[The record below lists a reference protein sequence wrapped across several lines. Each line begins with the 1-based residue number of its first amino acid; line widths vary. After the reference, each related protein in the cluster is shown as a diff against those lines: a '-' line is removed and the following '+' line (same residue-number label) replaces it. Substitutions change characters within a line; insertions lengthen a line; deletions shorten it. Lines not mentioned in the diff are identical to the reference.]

1 MYKNLKILIIDV
13 GHGGTDPGAVGNGI
27 VEKVANLN
35 TALALKAAAEAMGI
49 KVFITRTTD
58 VTMSLEARVKFAN
71 DIARQYPGATIL
83 FVSIHHNAG
92 GGDRAEAIH
101 SIYRGEG
108 QRAANL
114 IANELH
120 SHLGQQKKVY
130 EKRGSD
136 NKDYYYV
143 IRNTSMDAVIVEV
156 AFLDNINDVQI
167 CDSVEEQQRN
177 GQVIACAI
185 GKFFGVI
192 SSCNDNG
199 EVIKP
204 NPTPTPSPSNELYR
218 VRKLW
223 GDAASQKGAYSI
235 KENAIAECKKH
246 SGYSVFDSKGNV
258 VYSNGGAQPSQPAPT
273 KEKIDLFSRVAVKGR
288 GSNYYDWVKNLTDYT
303 GDKKNPCCLF
313 MAYPTKGEV
322 RFRVSP
328 ISEGRYYS
336 EVQNYYSS
344 KGIYDE
350 AGLPNVPFD
359 KIQMR
364 FDLPGYKIR
373 YRAMCNGRWL
383 DWVENGNSYMEGH
396 NGYAGLGDGTPIT
409 AIECEIVAV

>member
-1 MYKNLKILIIDV
+1 MINNNYETSFHYAVDDIEAVQGIPLDRNSWHASDGNGFGNLKTISIEICYSKS
-13 GHGGTDPGAVGNGI
+13 GGERFD
-27 VEKVANLN
+27 
-35 TALALKAAAEAMGI
+35 KAEQNAAE
-49 KVFITRTTD
+49 
-58 VTMSLEARVKFAN
+58 
-71 DIARQYPGATIL
+71 
-83 FVSIHHNAG
+83 
-92 GGDRAEAIH
+92 
-101 SIYRGEG
+101 
-108 QRAANL
+108 L
-114 IANELH
+114 IAFLLKDYNW
-120 SHLGQQKKVY
+120 GIDKVKTHQHY
-130 EKRGSD
+130 ARD
-136 NKDYYYV
+136 NKYCPHRTLDKGWQ
-143 IRNTSMDAVIVEV
+143 R
-156 AFLDNINDVQI
+156 FLDMIR
-167 CDSVEEQQRN
+167 VELNKLN
-177 GQVIACAI
+177 GHTEN
-185 GKFFGVI
+185 
-192 SSCNDNG
+192 S
-199 EVIKP
+199 KP

-218 VRKLW
+218 VRKSW

-235 KENAIAECKKH
+235 KENAIAECKNH
-246 SGYSVFDSKGNV
+246 SGYNVYDSNGNC
-258 VYSNGGAQPSQPAPT
+258 VYSNGGSQPSQPTPT

-288 GSNYYDWVKNLTDYT
+288 GSKYYDWVKNLTDYT
-303 GDKKNPCCLF
+303 GDMKNPCCLF

-373 YRAMCNGRWL
+373 YRAMCNGCWL

-409 AIECEIVAV
+409 AIECEIVTR

>member
-13 GHGGTDPGAVGNGI
+13 GHGGSDPGAVGNGV

-199 EVIKP
+199 G
-204 NPTPTPSPSNELYR
+204 T
-218 VRKLW
+218 
-223 GDAASQKGAYSI
+223 
-235 KENAIAECKKH
+235 
-246 SGYSVFDSKGNV
+246 
-258 VYSNGGAQPSQPAPT
+258 QPSQPDPAPVPPQKRKLDVFYKVWT
-273 KEKIDLFSRVAVKGR
+273 AEDGWLPE
-288 GSNYYDWVKNLTDYT
+288 VKNITDYAGVFGHAIRGLMIRLSS
-303 GDKKNPCCLF
+303 GDVDYKVSTLRSNSYYPIVRNHSDYAGDLKNNIDKVQILNNKLK
-313 MAYPTKGEV
+313 YRV
-322 RFRVSP
+322 R
-328 ISEGRYYS
+328 
-336 EVQNYYSS
+336 
-344 KGIYDE
+344 
-350 AGLPNVPFD
+350 L
-359 KIQMR
+359 
-364 FDLPGYKIR
+364 L
-373 YRAMCNGRWL
+373 NGRWL
-383 DWVENGNSYMEGH
+383 PWVIGNSDF
-396 NGYAGLGDGTPIT
+396 AGLEGYSID
-409 AIECEIVAV
+409 AIEIDSI

>member
-1 MYKNLKILIIDV
+1 MLIQRLISSDKYGIKCPYVMDPIGICIHNTANDASAANEIAYMQRNNNEVSFHIAIDDKEAIQ
-13 GHGGTDPGAVGNGI
+13 GIPFNRNAWAAGDGNGQGNRRYI
-27 VEKVANLN
+27 HVEICYSKSGGP
-35 TALALKAAAEAMGI
+35 KFEAAE
-49 KVFITRTTD
+49 K
-58 VTMSLEARVKFAN
+58 
-71 DIARQYPGATIL
+71 IAAQ
-83 FVSIHHNAG
+83 
-92 GGDRAEAIH
+92 
-101 SIYRGEG
+101 
-108 QRAANL
+108 
-114 IANELH
+114 
-120 SHLGQQKKVY
+120 
-130 EKRGSD
+130 
-136 NKDYYYV
+136 
-143 IRNTSMDAVIVEV
+143 EV
-156 AFLDNINDVQI
+156 AALLKQYGWGIDRVTKHQDFSGKYCPHRTLDMGWQRFLNMIQA
-167 CDSVEEQQRN
+167 ELN
-177 GQVIACAI
+177 GASQE
-185 GKFFGVI
+185 
-192 SSCNDNG
+192 NG
-199 EVIKP
+199 
-204 NPTPTPSPSNELYR
+204 ELYR
-218 VRKLW
+218 VRKSW